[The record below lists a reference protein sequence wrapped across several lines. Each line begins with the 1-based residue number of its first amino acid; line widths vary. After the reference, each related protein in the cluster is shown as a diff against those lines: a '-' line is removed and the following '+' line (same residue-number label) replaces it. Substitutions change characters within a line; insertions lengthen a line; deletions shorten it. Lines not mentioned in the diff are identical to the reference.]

1 MNLLGMIGGTSWYS
15 TIEYYRL
22 LNELVG
28 EEFGKKQNPPL
39 LLYSLNVKL
48 MRENDPEK
56 IKNSYLEIAQKL
68 ENGGAKAIIICANT
82 PHLVYDFVQPKID
95 IPILHI
101 ADAIAIEAKRKGFKK
116 LGLLGTKPTM
126 MGNFLQGRL
135 AEKHQIET
143 LIPAEN
149 YIDEVHQ
156 FISEELTQGKFTDK
170 AKNFYLKQMQL
181 LKDRGAEAT
190 ILGCTEL
197 PMLIKESDTKIPLL
211 DTTKLHAQMAT
222 EFILKENDNI
232 PRKHFITFASNR
244 KSA

>member
-1 MNLLGMIGGTSWYS
+1 MNLLGMIGGTSWHS

-28 EEFGKKQNPPL
+28 DKIGTQQNPPL

-56 IKNSYLEIAQKL
+56 IKNSYLEIATKL
-68 ENGGAKAIIICANT
+68 EKAGAKAIIICANT
-82 PHLVYDFVQPKID
+82 PHLVFDFVQPKIN

-101 ADAIAIEAKRKGFKK
+101 ADAIAKEAQRHGYKK

-126 MGNFLQGRL
+126 TGNFLQGRL
-135 AEKHQIET
+135 AEKHQIDT
-143 LIPAEN
+143 LIPSEE
-149 YIDEVHQ
+149 YIDETHL

-170 AKNFYLKQMQL
+170 AKDFYLEQMQL
-181 LKDRGAEAT
+181 LKERGAEAI

-197 PMLIKESDTKIPLL
+197 PMLIKETDTKIPLL

-222 EFILKENDNI
+222 EFILKEN
-232 PRKHFITFASNR
+232 K
-244 KSA
+244 

>member
-1 MNLLGMIGGTSWYS
+1 MNLLGMIGGTSWHS

-28 EEFGKKQNPPL
+28 EEIGSEQNPPL

-68 ENGGAKAIIICANT
+68 ENSGAKAIIICANT
-82 PHLVYDFVQPKID
+82 PHMVFDFVQAKIN

-101 ADAIAIEAKRKGFKK
+101 ADAIAQEAKQKGFKK

-126 MGNFLQGRL
+126 MGSFLQGRL

-143 LIPAEN
+143 LIPAEEH
-149 YIDEVHQ
+149 IDETHR
-156 FISEELTQGKFTDK
+156 FISKELTQGKFTDK
-170 AKNFYLKQMQL
+170 AKNFYLEQMQL
-181 LKDRGAEAT
+181 LKARGAEAI

-197 PMLIKESDTKIPLL
+197 PMLIKQNDTEIPLL

-222 EFILKENDNI
+222 EFILKD
-232 PRKHFITFASNR
+232 
-244 KSA
+244 

>member
-1 MNLLGMIGGTSWYS
+1 MNLLGMIGGTSWHS

-28 EEFGKKQNPPL
+28 EKIGSEQNPPL

-56 IKNSYLEIAQKL
+56 IKNSYLEIAKKL
-68 ENGGAKAIIICANT
+68 ENAGAKAIIICANT
-82 PHLVYDFVQPKID
+82 PHMVFDFVQPKID

-101 ADAIAIEAKRKGFKK
+101 ADAIAKEANQKGFKK

-126 MGNFLQGRL
+126 TGNFLHGRL
-135 AEKHQIET
+135 KEKHQIET
-143 LIPAEN
+143 LIPEDKH
-149 YIDEVHQ
+149 IDKTHR
-156 FISEELTQGKFTDK
+156 FISEELTQGKFSDN
-170 AKNFYLKQMQL
+170 AKNFYLEQMQL
-181 LKDRGAEAT
+181 LKDRGADAI

-197 PMLIKESDTKIPLL
+197 PMLIKEKDTEIPLL

-222 EFILKENDNI
+222 DFILKI
-232 PRKHFITFASNR
+232 
-244 KSA
+244 

>member
-1 MNLLGMIGGTSWYS
+1 MNLLGMIGGTSWHS

-28 EEFGKKQNPPL
+28 EEIGKQQNPPL

-68 ENGGAKAIIICANT
+68 ENAGARAIIICANT

-101 ADAIAIEAKRKGFKK
+101 ADAIAKEAKQKGFKK

-126 MGNFLQGRL
+126 KGSFLHGRL

-143 LIPAEN
+143 LVPAQEH
-149 YIDEVHQ
+149 IDETHR
-156 FISEELTQGKFTDK
+156 FISEELTQGKFTDA
-170 AKNFYLKQMQL
+170 AKDFYLEQMQL
-181 LKDRGAEAT
+181 LKDRGAEAI

-197 PMLIKESDTKIPLL
+197 PMLIKEKDTKIPIL
-211 DTTKLHAQMAT
+211 DTTQLHAQLAT
-222 EFILKENDNI
+222 EFILKGNN
-232 PRKHFITFASNR
+232 
-244 KSA
+244 